1 MFSGLLDSLLVAL
14 FQWFSALPDLG
25 SLLAGLG
32 LSAFGL

>member
-1 MFSGLLDSLLVAL
+1 MFAGLLDILVAL

>member
-1 MFSGLLDSLLVAL
+1 MFAGLLDILVAL

-32 LSAFGL
+32 LPAFGL